1 VCRCRPW
8 LAGEREGE
16 REEGGCGLR
25 VELCSFDTGAW
36 GGCLLR
42 WQPISQSIGAN
53 SKTGVGPLVHKWR
66 WAYRR
71 VAKLAR

>member
-25 VELCSFDTGAW
+25 VELCSFDTGGLGRVFVAVAAN
-36 GGCLLR
+36 
-42 WQPISQSIGAN
+42 QPINRRKLQNWSRAPRAQMALGVSQG
-53 SKTGVGPLVHKWR
+53 R
-66 WAYRR
+66 
-71 VAKLAR
+71 